1 MPEPVKSRRPYRS
14 PVREERARANRL
26 AILEAAHRRFVAD
39 GYPRTSVASIA
50 ADAGVSED
58 LVYLLFTTKR
68 RLLVEV
74 LNFAVTGE
82 LDSPRVL
89 EQHGPQA
96 VREEKDQRRQI
107 AMFAADISRRTAS
120 ARPIDDV
127 MRSAALVDEAVAEK
141 RREMH
146 RTRLANLTQFVSWV
160 SANGPLREGLSVEE
174 AAATV
179 WTITGPDVHRLV
191 VDELFWDH
199 ERYATWIHRTLEDTL
214 LPPAAQ
220 TRGTTNSSIP
230 PPP

>member
-214 LPPAAQ
+214 LPPAAR

>member
-1 MPEPVKSRRPYRS
+1 MSEPVKTRRPYRS
-14 PVREERARANRL
+14 RVREERARVNRE
-26 AILEAAHRRFVAD
+26 AILRAAFARFTRD

-58 LVYLLFTTKR
+58 LVYVLFTTKR

-82 LDSPRVL
+82 LDSPVVL

-127 MRSAALVDEAVAEK
+127 MRSAALVDEAVADK

-146 RTRLANLTQFVSWV
+146 QTRLANLAQFVTWL
-160 SANGPLREGLSVEE
+160 AGNGPLREGLSVDE

-179 WTITGPDVHRLV
+179 WTLTGPDVHRLL
-191 VDELFWDH
+191 VDELSWDH
-199 ERYATWIHRTLEDTL
+199 ERYVTWIHRTLEDTL

-220 TRGTTNSSIP
+220 PTDPTTAP
-230 PPP
+230 EG